1 MPNCLRC
8 GTHVS
13 QRYKKVAGHP
23 RYGGEV
29 PTCLSCVGR
38 TAGGTPVEDLD
49 ERVVIEEDVHETGR
63 GASRADWK
71 RRKGQGPSSGDGQ
84 NEGGDGS

>member
-8 GTHVS
+8 GAHVS
-13 QRYKKVAGHP
+13 QRYKKVVGRP

-38 TAGGTPVEDLD
+38 NHGGTPVEDLD
-49 ERVVIEEDVHETGR
+49 ERT
-63 GASRADWK
+63 W
-71 RRKGQGPSSGDGQ
+71 Q
-84 NEGGDGS
+84 

>member
-29 PTCLSCVGR
+29 PTCISCVGR
-38 TAGGTPVEDLD
+38 AAGGTPVEDLD
-49 ERVVIEEDVHETGR
+49 ERVVIDEEVHENGR
-63 GASRADWK
+63 DGAREMWSK
-71 RRKGQGPSSGDGQ
+71 RKEDFDPD
-84 NEGGDGS
+84 EGVWQ